1 MFVRKYLPF
10 ECARRRRQLH
20 VLCLA
25 LKAESDAD
33 LLEILCRM
41 DLFECVYKRCVGGPC
56 PYLLELPAWSINF
69 IKFLGGFWSQ
79 YGVE

>member
-1 MFVRKYLPF
+1 MDRETAKEIALLIGALVVLPL
-10 ECARRRRQLH
+10 Q
-20 VLCLA
+20 
-25 LKAESDAD
+25 
-33 LLEILCRM
+33 
-41 DLFECVYKRCVGGPC
+41 RCVGGPC